1 MEGVAYWKGG
11 TLERGV
17 YWKGAGVHWKGG
29 YIGKGGRIE
38 RREDIW
44 RVTTTLIFTSKDPA
58 SSTCVCLGVFSKIT
72 REKINILNHSRK

>member
-1 MEGVAYWKGG
+1 MERGYIGKGRI
-11 TLERGV
+11 LERG
-17 YWKGAGVHWKGG
+17 GVHWKGG